1 MLSRASLLSVLLG
14 VGTILVGERTFQ
26 LWKDR
31 PWQDKPRSIPSG
43 ASAKGEDQGDPKN
56 APQPSEQFSNTQIIV
71 AKNLF
76 DPERGANTDKDKEKE
91 AQAIAAA
98 MQRMRSMVL
107 VGTIV
112 LGDSRY
118 AIVEDPGETHPAGP
132 RTQSP
137 QKGQTLRLK
146 LGDAV
151 EGFQLSEIGD
161 RKIVFS
167 KGPSRVDVAIDYFRK
182 VEEARQ
188 PATAASPPGARPAPP
203 AVQPSGAPVRPRIPR
218 RDLANRRSTG

>member
-14 VGTILVGERTFQ
+14 VGTILVGERTYQ

-31 PWQDKPRSIPSG
+31 PWEEKPRAIP
-43 ASAKGEDQGDPKN
+43 AAPKTEEQREPKT
-56 APQPSEQFSNTQIIV
+56 APQPREQFSNTQVIV

-76 DPERGANTDKDKEKE
+76 DPERGANSDKDKERE
-91 AQAIAAA
+91 AQAVAAA

-112 LGDSRY
+112 LGDGRY
-118 AIVEDPGETHPAGP
+118 AIVEDPGETRPAGP
-132 RTQSP
+132 RPQSP

-146 LGDAV
+146 LGDTV

-167 KGPSRVDVAIDYFRK
+167 KGQSRVDVAIDYFRK
-182 VEEARQ
+182 GEQPRQ
-188 PATAASPPGARPAPP
+188 PATAASPGAPP
-203 AVQPSGAPVRPRIPR
+203 PPQAVQPSGAPVKPRIPR
-218 RDLANRRSTG
+218 RALADRRGGE